1 MGFPVSSGDSSDSTF
16 LKLGLQGVVPHLRFL
31 HEFRGLDSCPHARH
45 KSHTRRDIPRFEPPS
60 PDSALCLPLSTCASP
75 TSPYRANGELPL
87 APQSRPHR
95 VSKAP
100 FLSLLY
106 FCLQSHCKLVVG
118 ALNRP
123 LWRML
128 WKIPLSTGNGSLL
141 LVHDLA
147 VKVRDAQQVVS

>member
-1 MGFPVSSGDSSDSTF
+1 MSSGDSPDSTF
-16 LKLGLQGVVPHLRFL
+16 PRLGLQCVVPHLGFL
-31 HEFRGLDSCPHARH
+31 HEFRGLDSCPHARY
-45 KSHTRRDIPRFEPPS
+45 KSHTRRYDTRFEPRS
-60 PDSALCLPLSTCASP
+60 PDSVLCLSLSKCASP

-106 FCLQSHCKLVVG
+106 FCLQPLCKLVVG
-118 ALNRP
+118 ALNHP
-123 LWRML
+123 LWGML
-128 WKIPLSTGNGSLL
+128 WKIPWSTGNGSLL
-141 LVHDLA
+141 SVHDLT